1 MEPDMNRLLRMA
13 RSPEGQQL
21 LRLLQTS
28 SPEALRTAA
37 AEASKGDMEK
47 AGRSLSP
54 LLEDPQVKTLLE
66 KLGGSL

>member
-1 MEPDMNRLLRMA
+1 MEPDMNRLLRLA

-28 SPEALRTAA
+28 SPEVLHTAA

>member
-54 LLEDPQVKTLLE
+54 LLEDPQVKALLD